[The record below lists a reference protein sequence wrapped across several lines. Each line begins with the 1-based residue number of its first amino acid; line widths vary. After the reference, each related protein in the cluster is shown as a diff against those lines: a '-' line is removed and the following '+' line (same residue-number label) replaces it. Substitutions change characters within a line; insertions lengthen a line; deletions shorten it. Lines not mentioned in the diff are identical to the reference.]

1 MWGVLGLGN
10 PGRRYARTRHNLGFL
25 VVDELAARAGA
36 TFRNEADTYELA
48 AADIAGVAVLLVK
61 PNTYVN
67 RSGTAARAL
76 LARHRLEPAQLLAV
90 VDDVHL
96 PFGRLRLRPS
106 GSAGG
111 HNGLLSIEAA
121 LGTREFP
128 RLRIGVGAPEGG
140 EDLAD
145 HVLASFT
152 ADEKRALPDCIERA
166 ADAVE
171 WVLELGLEK
180 ARPRINA
187 RDPEVE

>member
-10 PGRRYARTRHNLGFL
+10 PGRRYTRTRHNLGFL

-36 TFRNEADTYELA
+36 PFRNEADRYELA
-48 AADIAGVAVLLVK
+48 AADIAGAAVLLVK

-67 RSGTAARAL
+67 RSGIAARAL
-76 LARHRLEPAQLLAV
+76 LATHRLEPAQLLVV
-90 VDDVHL
+90 VDDVYL
-96 PFGRLRLRPS
+96 PFGRMRLRPS

-145 HVLASFT
+145 HVLATFT
-152 ADEKRALPDCIERA
+152 ADEKRALPACIERA

-171 WVLELGLEK
+171 WVLELGVEA

-187 RDPEVE
+187 RGPDGS

>member
-10 PGRRYARTRHNLGFL
+10 PGRRYARTRHNLGFM
-25 VVDELAARAGA
+25 VVDELAARTGA
-36 TFRNEADTYELA
+36 SFRNEADHYELA
-48 AADIAGVAVLLVK
+48 ATELAGTSVLLVK

-67 RSGTAARAL
+67 RSGSAARAL
-76 LARHRLEPAQLLAV
+76 LAAHRLLPPQLLVV
-90 VDDVHL
+90 VDDVYL

-111 HNGLLSIEAA
+111 HNGLISIETE

-128 RLRIGVGAPEGG
+128 RLRVGVGAPDAGEG
-140 EDLAD
+140 LAD
-145 HVLASFT
+145 HVLATFT
-152 ADEKRALPDCIERA
+152 ADEKKRLPDCVARA

-171 WVLELGLEK
+171 RVLELGVEA

-187 RDPEVE
+187 RGPDDV